1 MKITSLTNPKIKQIV
16 KLRDRKGREET
27 GLTVMEGVKEVL
39 YAHAAG
45 IKLKEIYICRELL
58 GPNEEKQ
65 LADILGKKG
74 NAVEETSPDVF
85 KKISYGDRREG
96 VLAVGAPK
104 VLDFAQLKLKEDP
117 ALVVIVEKAEK
128 PGNLGAILR
137 TCDAAGVDALIVCD
151 GKTDIYNPNAIRAS
165 LGTVFSVPVVQATN
179 EKTLAFLKQNNI
191 AVCAASPA
199 ADLNYSYADFRKSI
213 AITVG
218 SEEEGLSNFWLKAAD
233 ETVKIPMYGKVDSLN
248 LSVSTAILVYEAL
261 RQRNLF
267 SLGVQK

>member
-1 MKITSLTNPKIKQIV
+1 MGQVFLTSLAAEAKVAFVFALMRFQ
-16 KLRDRKGREET
+16 DDF
-27 GLTVMEGVKEVL
+27 LT
-39 YAHAAG
+39 AF
-45 IKLKEIYICRELL
+45 ISR
-58 GPNEEKQ
+58 PN
-65 LADILGKKG
+65 
-74 NAVEETSPDVF
+74 SP
-85 KKISYGDRREG
+85 R
-96 VLAVGAPK
+96 
-104 VLDFAQLKLKEDP
+104 
-117 ALVVIVEKAEK
+117 
-128 PGNLGAILR
+128 N
-137 TCDAAGVDALIVCD
+137 
-151 GKTDIYNPNAIRAS
+151 
-165 LGTVFSVPVVQATN
+165 SVPVVQATN